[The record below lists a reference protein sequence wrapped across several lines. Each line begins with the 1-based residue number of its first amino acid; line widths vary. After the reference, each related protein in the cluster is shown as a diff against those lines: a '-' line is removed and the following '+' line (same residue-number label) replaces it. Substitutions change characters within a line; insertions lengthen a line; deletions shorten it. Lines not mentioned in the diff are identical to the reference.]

1 MGSCAGKSQKSKYAK
16 GSMKNEQEQQ
26 PQEQNDNES
35 MPANHSDIQKNEE
48 ETNDLKMLNHP
59 NYQAQ
64 MNNQMSDN
72 QQVFAKVQEDKVV
85 DINEN
90 KDFNQ
95 AECQKMINQAE
106 NQQDE
111 EEKTEA
117 VKCKNTTHNLDQQ
130 STYFTSHQNELTSKK
145 DCQSSETST
154 NNRPK
159 RPTKV
164 NTYDVGI
171 VVQIF
176 EPTQNSME
184 DVFSIN
190 EVDEEVEEDS
200 QENLTDENEE
210 DITQKNQH
218 FQNLKEDKNKFK
230 IFNTIQQRNPN
241 DVLSS
246 LSNSK
251 LSHSEIQNEHL
262 E

>member
-1 MGSCAGKSQKSKYAK
+1 MGSCAGKSQKSKNVK
-16 GSMKNEQEQQ
+16 GSNQNEQDLKPHQQ
-26 PQEQNDNES
+26 VGNEA
-35 MPANHSDIQKNEE
+35 MPAYISEIQKNEE
-48 ETNDLKMLNHP
+48 KTNNQKIDSP
-59 NYQAQ
+59 NNQAQ
-64 MNNQMSDN
+64 FNNKESTN
-72 QQVFAKVQEDKVV
+72 QQEVAKIQEDKGV
-85 DINEN
+85 DITEN
-90 KDFNQ
+90 KESYQ
-95 AECQKMINQAE
+95 VECQKMLNQAE

-117 VKCKNTTHNLDQQ
+117 VKCKNNIHNLDQQ
-130 STYFTSHQNELTSKK
+130 STYFTSHLNELTSKK

-164 NTYDVGI
+164 DTYQVGL

-210 DITQKNQH
+210 NIAQKNQH
-218 FQNLKEDKNKFK
+218 FQNLKEDNNQFK

>member
-1 MGSCAGKSQKSKYAK
+1 MGSCAGKSQKSKNTK
-16 GSMKNEQEQQ
+16 GSMKNEQEQK
-26 PQEQNDNES
+26 PQEFLENES
-35 MPANHSDIQKNEE
+35 MPVNHSDIQKNEE
-48 ETNDLKMLNHP
+48 EINNLKIGDNP
-59 NYQAQ
+59 SNQAQ
-64 MNNQMSDN
+64 INNKESDN
-72 QQVFAKVQEDKVV
+72 KQELAAIQQEKAV

-90 KDFNQ
+90 KELNQ
-95 AECQKMINQAE
+95 VECQKILNQAE

-117 VKCKNTTHNLDQQ
+117 VKCKNTIHNLDQQ
-130 STYFTSHQNELTSKK
+130 STYFTSHLNDLASKK

-164 NTYDVGI
+164 NTYEVGI

-210 DITQKNQH
+210 NIAQKNQH
-218 FQNLKEDKNKFK
+218 FQNLKEDKNQFK